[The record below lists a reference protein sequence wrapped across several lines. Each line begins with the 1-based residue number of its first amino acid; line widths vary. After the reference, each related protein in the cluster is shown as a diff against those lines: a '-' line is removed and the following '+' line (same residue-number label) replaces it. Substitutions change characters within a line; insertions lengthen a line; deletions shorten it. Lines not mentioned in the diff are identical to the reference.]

1 MPPMSPS
8 RLSRS
13 TTLSPNQDS
22 AASSTNGSRSYQS
35 QTLTN
40 RPSTTSQNQPRP
52 KRCRPSPLSTMA
64 FVLPYNTN
72 PGPAT
77 NDPSQHPQPTPQ
89 PHPQPQPQTHAQPQH
104 QPSSQHLPPPPPP
117 HQQQQQFL
125 ASQAQQARVQ
135 HHQQQQQLQ
144 SPQQQHLV
152 AMNGINGANMAGGG
166 GGGAPIPA
174 APTPAGHQAELNYI
188 YGMVEELSRQLA
200 DNRRVTEEIVN
211 GLGKVRNR
219 AKTQNMSND
228 ELILSAAADL
238 QAENENLDALV
249 SVLSES
255 LEKANFSRDANAAL
269 LSRYANA
276 LALMLKQF
284 HEYKAKHVADVAAWH
299 RSYRTQLD
307 EARQENSRLREQI
320 WEMRTHA
327 GRANENLRQFRRK
340 YYEDERRWDRQVEN
354 TALRQELRFW
364 KRMAMP
370 ELEDDDP
377 YWSGDDDVIDS
388 AEKDRLRELEQRALQ
403 EQMMEGQMEE
413 EAADRDG
420 LQEVSHV
427 SMMGGVAM
435 QRDESAGRGLPIPPM
450 RPSSAASSTGST
462 G

>member
-1 MPPMSPS
+1 MS
-8 RLSRS
+8 
-13 TTLSPNQDS
+13 
-22 AASSTNGSRSYQS
+22 
-35 QTLTN
+35 
-40 RPSTTSQNQPRP
+40 
-52 KRCRPSPLSTMA
+52 
-64 FVLPYNTN
+64 FVLPCPFTIN
-72 PGPAT
+72 PGAAT
-77 NDPSQHPQPTPQ
+77 NDPSQQPQTTPQ
-89 PHPQPQPQTHAQPQH
+89 SQAQPQPQLQAPAHLPYQPPSQHPPSQQQQQQHQQFVASQPQ
-104 QPSSQHLPPPPPP
+104 QARFQQ
-117 HQQQQQFL
+117 HQQQQL
-125 ASQAQQARVQ
+125 
-135 HHQQQQQLQ
+135 H
-144 SPQQQHLV
+144 PI
-152 AMNGINGANMAGGG
+152 AMNSINGGG
-166 GGGAPIPA
+166 GMPGGGAAPIPA

-211 GLGKVRNR
+211 GLGRVRNR

-238 QAENENLDALV
+238 EAENQNLDTLV
-249 SVLSES
+249 SVLSEA

-299 RSYRTQLD
+299 RSYRSQLD

-327 GRANENLRQFRRK
+327 GRANESLRQFRRK
-340 YYEDERRWDRQVEN
+340 YYEDERRWDQRVEN

-377 YWSGDDDVIDS
+377 YWSGDDDLIDS
-388 AEKDRLRELEQRALQ
+388 AEKERLRELEQRAAQ
-403 EQMMEGQMEE
+403 EQMMEGQVEEE
-413 EAADRDG
+413 EAAAAAAAAADG
-420 LQEVSHV
+420 VQEVSHG

-435 QRDESAGRGLPIPPM
+435 QREESAGRGLPVPPM

-462 G
+462 GQ